1 MSGFTLI
8 VVIAGAL
15 AAAGFAFQKNGEMA
29 GLGRASRRGG
39 LRAPHGRLVRTKR
52 LDTFEELPFGAKF
65 ERVALLAAAATVLIG
80 VLCALG
86 VLDLASVIPVSLDA
100 IAVMGI
106 ACGVTQGDAG
116 LMRSLAYAL
125 VGYMAAGIAATLLGL
140 FAFAPAFGMDTAG
153 INALTM
159 AAGAL
164 GAAAAV
170 AAMPLV
176 RTYAREFEDG
186 HVNSIQVTSKS
197 VAARAYDKLAD
208 PAWTPPAERVQ
219 SGGEEMGLRA
229 AMERRRRKIENEK

>member
-1 MSGFTLI
+1 MSGFTLF
-8 VVIAGAL
+8 VIIAVAL
-15 AAAGFAFQKNGEMA
+15 AAAGFAFRKNGEMA
-29 GLGRASRRGG
+29 GLGRAGRRGG

-52 LDTFEELPFGAKF
+52 LDTFEELPFAAKF
-65 ERVALLAAAATVLIG
+65 GRVALLALATTALVG

-100 IAVMGI
+100 LAVVGI

-116 LMRSLAYAL
+116 VMRSLSYAL
-125 VGYMAAGIAATLLGL
+125 VGYMAAGIVATLLGVYAL
-140 FAFAPAFGMDTAG
+140 APAFGMGTPG

-159 AAGAL
+159 AAGAT

-186 HVNSIQVTSKS
+186 HVNSIQVTSRS
-197 VAARAYDKLAD
+197 VAARAYDELAD
-208 PAWTPPAERVQ
+208 AAWTPPADRVQ
-219 SGGEEMGLRA
+219 TGGEETGLRA